1 MINKILPVLL
11 LIVASSSLIFS
22 QDEVQKDEMDILK
35 PSKAAFYSAVLPGMG
50 QIYNNKAWKVPIVY
64 AAIGVSAYAYDFNKK
79 KFWSYRDAYKRRK
92 AGFTDDEYQGI
103 IINDDRLLDG
113 QDFHKKYKDL
123 SMVFIV
129 GFYFLNILD
138 ANIDAHLLDFNVN
151 EDLSFKPYFEN
162 DELFN
167 PNIGL
172 KIKISL

>member
-1 MINKILPVLL
+1 MINKIIPVLL

-22 QDEVQKDEMDILK
+22 QDEVQKDEIDILR
-35 PSKAAFYSAVLPGMG
+35 PSKAAFYSAVLPGLG
-50 QIYNNKAWKVPIVY
+50 QIYNKKAWKVPIVY

>member
-1 MINKILPVLL
+1 MNSKLFSIL
-11 LIVASSSLIFS
+11 LIIIYNSLLFS
-22 QDEVQKDEMDILK
+22 QDTNKTNEIDILR
-35 PSKAAFYSAVLPGMG
+35 PSKAAFYSAVLPGLG
-50 QIYNNKAWKVPIVY
+50 QIYNKKAWKVPIVY
-64 AAIGVSAYAYDFNKK
+64 AAIGISAYSYDFNKK
-79 KFWSYRDAYKRRK
+79 KFWSYRDAYKKRK
-92 AGFTDDEYQGI
+92 AGFNDDEYQGI

-151 EDLSFKPYFEN
+151 ENLSFKPYFEN
-162 DELFN
+162 NQIFN
-167 PNIGL
+167 SNIGV